1 MLRGGRRFG
10 KWNRA
15 RGGEAAMVAGAPAR
29 TRSAALPRRRY
40 DLGRGGDGWEFI
52 GFAHGVESELQQIYP
67 VAEAVEIR
75 VGGVCGSHGGEEKC
89 GAFPRRR

>member
-1 MLRGGRRFG
+1 
-10 KWNRA
+10 
-15 RGGEAAMVAGAPAR
+15 MVAGAPAR

-67 VAEAVEIR
+67 VA
-75 VGGVCGSHGGEEKC
+75 
-89 GAFPRRR
+89 